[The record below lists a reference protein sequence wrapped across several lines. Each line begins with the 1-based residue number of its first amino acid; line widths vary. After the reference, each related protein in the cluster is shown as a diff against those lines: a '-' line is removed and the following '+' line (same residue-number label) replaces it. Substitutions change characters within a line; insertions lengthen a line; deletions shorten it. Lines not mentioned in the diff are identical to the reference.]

1 MPTDPRRDMS
11 AIVVGVLF
19 ILLGAV
25 VLHDTTTYVDAD
37 SYVFPRTI
45 AITLIV
51 LSLLLV
57 ILKAVRP
64 GPAAEAP
71 APGSTPRRIGLVL
84 AMLAASAAMPYVGFL
99 VSGLAAFGAIMA
111 LAMYDRWTRRR
122 AVLFGLAG
130 VGIVAGFYGLFA
142 GLLRVPLPVG
152 TVFG

>member
-1 MPTDPRRDMS
+1 MS
-11 AIVVGVLF
+11 TIVLGVLF

-37 SYVFPRTI
+37 SFVFPRTI

-51 LSLLLV
+51 LSLALV
-57 ILKAVRP
+57 ILKAIRP
-64 GPAAEAP
+64 GVAAEAP
-71 APGSTPRRIGLVL
+71 VPGSTPRRIGLVL
-84 AMLAASAAMPYVGFL
+84 AMLAAGAAMPYVGFL

-122 AVLFGLAG
+122 AVVFGLAG
-130 VGIVAGFYGLFA
+130 VGIVAGFDGLFA
-142 GLLRVPLPVG
+142 GVLRVPLPVG